1 MWMFPNTDTL
11 EVTVVDGSKFYLSLT
26 RSMLVTIGVRRAHI
40 YDQPI
45 EALRDLLAQPSD
57 IVVVDQQLPLN
68 ISCLRL
74 IRGLRDAARAPLCF
88 IPIIVTTYRPTKSFV
103 EAAIR
108 NGANTVLAK
117 PYSPL
122 SLKQRMSRVVAD
134 RDKLVLKDGR
144 YVLAEILDTMETRA
158 LIANPSMLDSL
169 LHGGGETT
177 GQTAALQSMVDML
190 WSNDEDTKQN
200 NMISSQVAKFA
211 PTSPVPQ

>member
-1 MWMFPNTDTL
+1 MLLSANTTAM
-11 EVTVVDGSKFYLSLT
+11 EVTVLDGSKYYMSLT
-26 RSMLVTIGVRRAHI
+26 RSMLNTIGVRRALL

-57 IVVVDQQLPLN
+57 VVVVDSELPQN

-74 IRGLRDAARAPLCF
+74 IRGMRDPARAPLCF

-122 SLKQRMSRVVAD
+122 ALKQRLIRAVAD

-144 YVLAEILDTMETRA
+144 YVMAEILDSMEARA
-158 LIANPSMLDSL
+158 LAANPTMLAAL
-169 LHGGGETT
+169 LHGAGGPNS
-177 GQTAALQSMVDML
+177 QTDALQSMINML
-190 WSNDEDTKQN
+190 WSNEEGAEDE
-200 NMISSQVAKFA
+200 SAWRV
-211 PTSPVPQ
+211 